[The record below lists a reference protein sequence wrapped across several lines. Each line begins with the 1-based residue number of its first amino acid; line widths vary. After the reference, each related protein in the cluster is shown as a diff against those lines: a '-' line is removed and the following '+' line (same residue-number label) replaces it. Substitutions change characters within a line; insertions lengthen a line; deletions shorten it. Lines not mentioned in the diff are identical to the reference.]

1 MERNESS
8 TEVFLWHQD
17 ILLCHNPLT
26 FIVVQKKVWGE
37 NIYSRSGGKR
47 EEPIHWLW
55 RRAWVHAS
63 GRGCTQ
69 PDLSWFKI
77 IFWVDTDCGGDLLM
91 SRRRVQDKLAEISAG
106 PFESVENKG
115 WFDNVRWKAVLLN
128 MRGEFSYY
136 ALHCWRKTN
145 LNTLVYTF
153 RDGSQGHL

>member
-1 MERNESS
+1 MKAFWRSFMERNESS

-106 PFESVENKG
+106 LFLISWKQRLVWQCKMKG
-115 WFDNVRWKAVLLN
+115 SFAQYERWVFLL
-128 MRGEFSYY
+128 SS
-136 ALHCWRKTN
+136 
-145 LNTLVYTF
+145 TL
-153 RDGSQGHL
+153 LKKN